1 MPLLRQGPEAEVLEL
16 GIVEHPRVG
25 VNPALDAF
33 TDHAAALKKTA
44 ETDAVRSGREI
55 AGAAAGLR
63 FLSATARD
71 HSAFAGS
78 HVRGVARG

>member
-16 GIVEHPRVG
+16 GIVEHTLVG

-55 AGAAAGLR
+55 AGLR
-63 FLSATARD
+63 QASPPERHARD